1 MNKLIGPLILGM
13 FLPGG
18 QLLGAG
24 ENPQSSAPVPEVL
37 TVQQAIRMTLAR
49 APEISLAQAQA
60 IRAAEALRET
70 RSLNLPQVVTGSG
83 LAYNNGFPLSIEGS
97 APSIVQIAMSQS
109 ILSKK
114 NKALVHEAEESSK
127 AAQLGSETARNELAA
142 RTALVYCEL
151 HQSRKAE
158 ALWVLRLES
167 ARRDQQLVSDL
178 LEAGRARPV
187 DLTLARST
195 TSQAQQQLLVVRE
208 QARLSEAELKDLT
221 GLGADLVV
229 RTTEPQLDSQTLGLP
244 ADSLYQKALEVHPEI
259 RQAEANLRARE
270 FRVEAEKSEKYPRLD
285 LISEYALFSRTN
297 NYQDYFNRF
306 SRHNFLFGLSVQYPI
321 FNGFRT
327 EARVAQSRQEAAEA
341 KFKLQRAKADLKLG
355 IERSASALKIARGAA
370 DLAQEDVAAARESLK
385 VSESL
390 LEAGRIGVR
399 EAASVRNQL
408 REKETALVEV
418 ERILQQRQVEL
429 LRLVGAL
436 APAN

>member
-1 MNKLIGPLILGM
+1 MNKLIGLLILGL

-18 QLLGAG
+18 LLLGAG
-24 ENPQSSAPVPEVL
+24 ENPQSGAPIAKVL
-37 TVQQAIRMTLAR
+37 TVQQAIQMTLAR

-83 LAYNNGFPLSIEGS
+83 LAYNNGFPLSIEGA
-97 APSIVQIAMSQS
+97 APSIVQVGMSQS

-114 NKALVHEAEESSK
+114 NKALIHEAEESSK
-127 AAQLGSETARNELAA
+127 AAQLGSETARDELAA

-158 ALWVLRLES
+158 TLWVSRLEA

-178 LEAGRARPV
+178 LEGGKARPV
-187 DLTLARST
+187 DVTLARSI
-195 TSQAQQQLLVVRE
+195 TSQAQQQLLVVKE
-208 QARLSEAELKDLT
+208 QARLAETELKDLT
-221 GLGADLVV
+221 GLAADHSVK
-229 RTTEPQLDSQTLGLP
+229 TADPQLDSQTLSLP
-244 ADSLYQKALEVHPEI
+244 ADSLYQKALEIHPEI

-270 FRVEAEKSEKYPRLD
+270 FHVEAEKSEKYPRLD
-285 LISEYALFSRTN
+285 LIGEYALFSRTN

-306 SRHNFLFGLSVQYPI
+306 SRHNFLVGLSVQYPI

-327 EARVAQSRQEAAEA
+327 DARVAQSKQEVAEA
-341 KFKLQRAKADLKLG
+341 RFKLQRAKSDLKLG
-355 IERSASALKIARGAA
+355 IERSVSALKIARGAA
-370 DLAQEDVAAARESLK
+370 HLAGEDVDAARESLK
-385 VSESL
+385 VSESM

-399 EAASVRNQL
+399 ETDSVRNQL
-408 REKETALVEV
+408 REREIVLLEA

-436 APAN
+436 TPAS